1 MWVSAFWI
9 FNIIAPDIMH
19 HALSLAG
26 VLLIAACATSSEHSG
41 ILSAR
46 RDPAPPSAAVH
57 YDVPRNSGPDVLARL
72 AIRHHPSLAAARHRA
87 ERMSQKAPQE
97 RALPDPMLEVA
108 AGSMAETAAGRA
120 DLMGGVKQKIPF
132 PGKRR
137 EAAAAAESEAAAAL
151 AEVAALELRLTE
163 QVHAAW
169 WDLYLAHRT
178 IDLTR
183 ESRAVLEAMREAVDS
198 RVAADQARQADQIRM
213 ANEIT
218 MIDRDLA
225 EAGQLRNTAMARL
238 NSLLNRPS
246 GAFLP
251 APNDAHL
258 PSQGSLEGL
267 LAKAR
272 QDHPEVAAA
281 EQRAAAFRHRVKRAE
296 LEKFPDLTAGISGA
310 AISDSGLSPMANGRD
325 QVYATLGINIPLWQ
339 EPRRAMLR
347 EAHAGMAETEAM
359 LASTRSDLRY
369 RIEEAWYRAETARE
383 VASLFE
389 TRLVPDARQAYEVT
403 LTGYSA
409 GTSDFNDLVETWRQ
423 HLAYQL
429 QLARNRAQLG
439 KATATLKAAA
449 GIR

>member
-1 MWVSAFWI
+1 
-9 FNIIAPDIMH
+9 MH
-19 HALSLAG
+19 RALLPIG
-26 VLLIAACATSSEHSG
+26 CLFMAACASVKDGADE
-41 ILSAR
+41 IPAR
-46 RDPAPPSAAVH
+46 LETPPASAAVN
-57 YDVPRNSGPDVLARL
+57 YSVPSGAGPDELARL
-72 AIRHHPSLAAARHRA
+72 AVRNHPSLAAARHRA
-87 ERMSQKAPQE
+87 ERLAQKAPQE
-97 RALPDPMLEVA
+97 RSLPDPMMELA

-137 EAAAAAESEAAAAL
+137 EAAAAADSEAAAAQ
-151 AEVAALELRLTE
+151 AEIAALELKLTE

-178 IDLTR
+178 LDLTR
-183 ESRAVLEAMREAVDS
+183 ESRSVLEAVREAVDS
-198 RVAADQARQADQIRM
+198 RVAADQARQADQIRLG
-213 ANEIT
+213 NELS
-218 MIDRDLA
+218 MIDADLA
-225 EAGQLRNTAMARL
+225 EAGKLRSTAAARL
-238 NSLLNRPS
+238 NSLLNRPA
-246 GAFLP
+246 GATLP
-251 APNDAHL
+251 APGHTVVASH
-258 PSQGSLEGL
+258 GSLETL
-267 LAKAR
+267 LARAR
-272 QDHPEVAAA
+272 EQHPEVAAA
-281 EQRAAAFRHRVKRAE
+281 EQRANAFRHRLKRAE
-296 LEKFPDLTAGISGA
+296 LEKFPDLTAGVSGV
-310 AISDSGLSPMANGRD
+310 AISDSGLAPMANGRD

-339 EPRRAMLR
+339 EPRRAMIR
-347 EAHAGMAETEAM
+347 EARAGMAETEAM

-383 VASLFE
+383 VSTLFE

-423 HLAYQL
+423 LLAYQL